1 MGRGLSSLL
10 SSPNIQLL
18 LCCLLLWVT
27 DVCGGFISLPTA
39 SYTQQQQCSEYIL
52 QLVVHTIH
60 TTRAVYYASFIY
72 FNFFGGFSHILHT
85 SYLVRIVYQH
95 RIVSYVR
102 VPSSARQ
109 PSPTLSKYVFYTPE
123 QQVLQQQLYVSFCL
137 CHLYLDPFRFFF
149 VCFISFFF
157 SQVGLSS
164 RVAFFLL
171 CSRTR
176 YNCCSAQSKHLIRLP
191 CLFSVWF
198 FSVPLSV
205 TTEFICISLG

>member
-1 MGRGLSSLL
+1 MYSSQYVITGCAVSCEHFITCTWCFEVIYTTPWVFFVDFLLLLLPHGNINKILYVLVNFIYLPFVPVVVCCGISLLILLIIYTAIYCMYSIHMGRGLSSLL

-123 QQVLQQQLYVSFCL
+123 
-137 CHLYLDPFRFFF
+137 
-149 VCFISFFF
+149 
-157 SQVGLSS
+157 
-164 RVAFFLL
+164 
-171 CSRTR
+171 
-176 YNCCSAQSKHLIRLP
+176 
-191 CLFSVWF
+191 
-198 FSVPLSV
+198 
-205 TTEFICISLG
+205 